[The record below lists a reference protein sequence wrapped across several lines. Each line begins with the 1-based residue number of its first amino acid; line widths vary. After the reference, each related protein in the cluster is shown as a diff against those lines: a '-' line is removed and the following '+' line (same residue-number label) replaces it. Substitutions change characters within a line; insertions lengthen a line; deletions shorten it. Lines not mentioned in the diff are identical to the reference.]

1 MLQTV
6 TGCTATVVLTLLV
19 QTSHDRAETE
29 LRKRMAA
36 AVGELGETL
45 SPLTTANQE
54 LGKDRRVAHKLD
66 GRKRAYLSLIEEA
79 SEELSLYPR
88 PAFPK
93 VDFIEAINN
102 LIAAWEAALRV
113 RTSVR
118 SMMARA
124 ETDTEVIKPIRQQS
138 TEQVL
143 EVLKLFRKRAS
154 LLLASTQQVLDH
166 VQRAVDPASPPPDS
180 AFPPTLHRLQADIQT
195 TWHEVDK
202 EWAALVAQYL
212 LADQGP
218 RASADHLRNLAP
230 VLTNSFGLG
239 GAPPTVTAEGGAQP
253 PPSSPWRGGQKP
265 PLIAWL
271 EMGQSISQLDY
282 VCRHIAH
289 LAERITNVQ
298 SKQSPALQLLPK
310 PADLYQTQV
319 VI

>member
-1 MLQTV
+1 M
-6 TGCTATVVLTLLV
+6 
-19 QTSHDRAETE
+19 
-29 LRKRMAA
+29 
-36 AVGELGETL
+36 
-45 SPLTTANQE
+45 
-54 LGKDRRVAHKLD
+54 
-66 GRKRAYLSLIEEA
+66 
-79 SEELSLYPR
+79 
-88 PAFPK
+88 
-93 VDFIEAINN
+93 
-102 LIAAWEAALRV
+102 

-154 LLLASTQQVLDH
+154 LLLASTQQVRCLPAKAIHLLSCSAPDRLPTTAGAGP
-166 VQRAVDPASPPPDS
+166 RATGSGSSLAATGLRLPAHPPPSPSRHPDHLARGALLALATACRS
-180 AFPPTLHRLQADIQT
+180 AAPSPLTSLFLLLLQ
-195 TWHEVDK
+195 VDK